1 MSIAEQAHELMAL
14 AKSRDAADRERL
26 MLALVDL
33 CDEDEDVRS
42 PAVQSLI
49 ESIFMNLVVEAERD
63 IRRLLAEKLASA
75 PWAPPALVNVPA
87 LDEIEIARPVIALS
101 PVLRDQD
108 LIRLLVE
115 ATIEHQIEVARRPS
129 LGPPVVE
136 AILGQDEPAVL
147 TALAGNDTAEISIE
161 GMAKLLEASR
171 RIAAMRSPLVRH
183 PKLTSEMAQRLYLWV
198 GQSLRA
204 AIVTRFRVDPAAL
217 DQAMADA
224 VRHAHGQ
231 VQPATRAAGA
241 AFETDPD
248 HEEMEHRLIAKLHA
262 AGQLKSSYLLRV
274 LRERK
279 LSLFRIALSTL
290 GGYSIEDVRRAM
302 NSDRPELLAL
312 ACVSVGMDRSVFPTV
327 LSLVRD
333 LNGGRPTG
341 GVEAGRRAARAFSVR
356 EPGQASTAFRHA
368 LTAVG

>member
-1 MSIAEQAHELMAL
+1 MSIAEQAHELMAM
-14 AKSRDAADRERL
+14 ARSRDASDREQL

-33 CDEDEDVRS
+33 CDEDEAAGS
-42 PAVQSLI
+42 PAIRGLV
-49 ESIFMNLVVEAERD
+49 ESIFMSLVVDAERD

-75 PWAPPALVNVPA
+75 PWAPPALVNVLA
-87 LDEIEIARPVIALS
+87 LDEIEIARPIIALS

-108 LIRLLVE
+108 LVRLLVE
-115 ATIEHQIEVARRPS
+115 ATIEHQIEVARRPC

-136 AILGQDEPAVL
+136 AILRQNEPAVL
-147 TALAGNDTAEISIE
+147 TALAGNDTAAISLE

-204 AIVTRFRVDPAAL
+204 AIVTRFRVDPNAL
-217 DQAMADA
+217 DQAMAEA
-224 VRHAHGQ
+224 VRQAHGQ
-231 VQPATRAAGA
+231 VAPTVHPPVS
-241 AFETDPD
+241 FEPD
-248 HEEMEHRLIAKLHA
+248 EDREEMEHRLIAKLHA

-279 LSLFRIALSTL
+279 LSLFRIALATL
-290 GGYSIEDVRRAM
+290 GGYGVEDVRRAM
-302 NSDRPELLAL
+302 NCDRPELLAL

-333 LNGGRPTG
+333 LNAGRPTG

-356 EPGQASTAFRHA
+356 EPTQASTAFRHA
-368 LTAVG
+368 LSAVG